1 MTTVRDPRPWLLV
14 AGLLAVLAASLF
26 ADVRPPDGVWGLVG
40 MLAFHPAVRVAL
52 VVLAALLAV
61 PPVARWLV
69 RRLRGPAARLC
80 TATRGVPAGAWIA
93 GLVALAW
100 LLRSRRFY
108 GDGAQTVELLEH
120 GQWINHK
127 EPLDRLLTALL
138 YRAGHAL
145 TGWDAGTAVALVSTL
160 AGAVFWLA
168 VLRLARRRPLP
179 GSGAWPAWL
188 LLGATGATAL
198 FFGHV
203 ENYALLAAGTMWTL
217 VLGLEAVTEPQ
228 APLWPAALAFGLTF
242 ATHLSA
248 IWLAP
253 AMVVTWA
260 LRASRRR
267 PLWRPSLLEAFSG
280 TAVAVAPFALVAVG
294 MLAGGAGWG
303 GFSAANFGGG
313 DGSLFVPLRAV
324 ASPLERVTLLSAAHL
339 EDFGNQLLLVA
350 PVGALLALVG
360 WLGRRRDGRRTD
372 PGTWVLL
379 AASVGTLAYAF
390 LFNPDM
396 AFFHPQLGALAEWDL
411 FAFAALP
418 VTLLGL
424 WWLRTAIDGG
434 EECDA
439 LVLAAGA
446 TALLLAAAWVLF
458 NAGVRL

>member
-1 MTTVRDPRPWLLV
+1 LW
-14 AGLLAVLAASLF
+14 AGFVAVLATAVL
-26 ADVRPPDGVWGLVG
+26 ADLRPPDGVWGLVG
-40 MLAFHPAVRVAL
+40 VLVFPPAVRLAL
-52 VVLAALLAV
+52 VVLAALLAT

-80 TATRGVPAGAWIA
+80 AATRGVPAGVWIA
-93 GLVALAW
+93 GLIALAW
-100 LLRSRRFY
+100 LLRSRRLY
-108 GDGAQTVELLEH
+108 GDGAQTVELLEG

-168 VLRLARRRPLP
+168 VLRLARRRPVP
-179 GSGAWPAWL
+179 GSGGWPVWL
-188 LLGATGATAL
+188 LLGATGTSAL

-203 ENYALLAAGTMWTL
+203 ENYALLTAGTLWTL
-217 VLGLEAVTEPQ
+217 VLALEAAGDPGR
-228 APLWPAALAFGLTF
+228 PLWPAALAFGLTF

-253 AMVVTWA
+253 ALVVTWA
-260 LRASRRR
+260 LRAARRDG
-267 PLWRPSLLEAFSG
+267 WRPALREAVLG
-280 TAVAVAPFALVAVG
+280 TAVAFAPFAVVAIG
-294 MLAGGAGWG
+294 MLIGGAGWS

-313 DGSLFVPLRAV
+313 DGSLFVPLRAT

-339 EDFGNQLLLVA
+339 RDFGNQILLTA

-360 WLGRRRDGRRTD
+360 WLGRRGDGRRTD
-372 PGTWVLL
+372 AGTWVLL
-379 AASVGTLAYAF
+379 AAAAGTLAYAL

-396 AFFHPQLGALAEWDL
+396 AVYHPGLGALAEWDL
-411 FAFAALP
+411 FAFAAVP

-424 WWLRTAIDGG
+424 WWLRTACDDG
-434 EECDA
+434 EERDA
-439 LVLAAGA
+439 LVLAAGT
-446 TALLLAAAWVLF
+446 TALLLAGAWVLF

>member
-1 MTTVRDPRPWLLV
+1 VIGGRDPRPWLVTVGLV
-14 AGLLAVLAASLF
+14 AALAAAVLA
-26 ADVRPPDGVWGLVG
+26 DPRPPDRVWGLVG
-40 MLAFHPAVRVAL
+40 MLAFSPVVRAVLVA
-52 VVLAALLAV
+52 LAALLAV
-61 PPVARWLV
+61 PPVARSLV
-69 RRLRGPAARLC
+69 RGLRGPAARWRE
-80 TATRGVPAGAWIA
+80 ATRGVPAGVWIA

-100 LLRSRRFY
+100 VLRSRRLY
-108 GDGAQTVELLEH
+108 GDGAQTVELLEG

-127 EPLDRLLTALL
+127 EPLDRLLTALI
-138 YRAGHAL
+138 YQAGHAA

-179 GSGAWPAWL
+179 GAGGWPVWL

-217 VLGLEAVTEPQ
+217 VLGLEAVTEP
-228 APLWPAALAFGLTF
+228 AGPLWLAALAFGLTF

-253 AMVVTWA
+253 ALVVTWA
-260 LRASRRR
+260 LRAAQRSR
-267 PLWRPSLLEAFSG
+267 WRPALREAVLG
-280 TAVAVAPFALVAVG
+280 TALAFAPFAVVATG
-294 MLAGGAGWG
+294 MLLGGAGWG
-303 GFSAANFGGG
+303 GFSAASFGGG
-313 DGSLFVPLRAV
+313 DGSMFVPLRATS
-324 ASPLERVTLLSAAHL
+324 SPLERVTLLSAAHL
-339 EDFGNQLLLVA
+339 RDVGNQLLLVA
-350 PVGALLALVG
+350 PVGTLLALVG
-360 WLGRRRDGRRTD
+360 WLGRRRAGRRTD
-372 PGTWVLL
+372 AGTWVLL
-379 AASVGTLAYAF
+379 AASAGTLAYAF

-396 AFFHPQLGALAEWDL
+396 AFFHPRLGALAEWDL
-411 FAFAALP
+411 FAFAAVP

-424 WWLRTAIDGG
+424 WWLRTATDAG
-434 EECDA
+434 EERDA